1 MGDEMMTTEEWND
14 KPTGTQAMTDEE
26 LIKALRLAADR
37 IEQLRKQNEELERE
51 LEAIYMLNPDEE
63 DMAKEAGVYRIV
75 TTYKELKGE
84 T

>member
-1 MGDEMMTTEEWND
+1 MTTEEWND